1 MDSDSESEFS
11 YPDIEAA
18 GNIQPFMFE
27 PQPGTVASAAS
38 SSSSEEDDD
47 INTER
52 IGNTDW

>member
-1 MDSDSESEFS
+1 MDSDSESEFF

-38 SSSSEEDDD
+38 SRSSEEDDD